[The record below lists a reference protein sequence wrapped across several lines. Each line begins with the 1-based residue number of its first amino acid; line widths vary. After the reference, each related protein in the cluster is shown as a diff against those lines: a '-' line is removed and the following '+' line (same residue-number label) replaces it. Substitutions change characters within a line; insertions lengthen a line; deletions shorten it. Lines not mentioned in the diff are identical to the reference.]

1 MPKKITSSTPKTTAV
16 VAEQL
21 DEILVHAIE
30 QEPVKIEKKITETP
44 VIESEIETDKEE
56 EVNAI
61 DALISE
67 LTENITTSME
77 LARRSQQDLKKLVR
91 EIQIER
97 KKAEKG
103 GKKKE
108 KKVRNGTTGLDNELR
123 VVTSDFRQF
132 IEKNYQQLKDSDD
145 NQIVSEL
152 KYDTDGSLL
161 VSRKMAHKFV
171 NSYVK
176 MHKLQYED
184 NGRRIHMDKTLQ
196 KLFPENAEK
205 KEKGAIVREENF
217 YFTSVMKAIS
227 PHLASA
233 NPK

>member
-1 MPKKITSSTPKTTAV
+1 MPKKITSTKTSTAV
-16 VAEQL
+16 VVEQPE
-21 DEILVHAIE
+21 EITADSVME
-30 QEPVKIEKKITETP
+30 QPEVKIEKKI
-44 VIESEIETDKEE
+44 VESESEVENDKE

-61 DALISE
+61 DALVNE
-67 LTENITTSME
+67 LTENIATMKELTS
-77 LARRSQQDLKKLVR
+77 RCQTDLKKLLR
-91 EIQIER
+91 EIHIER

-108 KKVRNGTTGLDNELR
+108 KKVRNGTTGLDNELK
-123 VVTSDFRQF
+123 VTTSEFRQF
-132 IEKNYQQLKDSDD
+132 VEKNYQQLKDSDD

-152 KYDTDGSLL
+152 KYDADGSLL

-184 NGRRIHMDKTLQ
+184 NGKRIHMDKTLQ
-196 KLFPENAEK
+196 KLFPDNAEK
-205 KEKGAIVREENF
+205 KEKGAVIREENF

-227 PHLASA
+227 NHLASA

>member
-1 MPKKITSSTPKTTAV
+1 MPKKITSTKTSTAV
-16 VAEQL
+16 VVEQPE
-21 DEILVHAIE
+21 EITADSVME
-30 QEPVKIEKKITETP
+30 QPEVKIEKKI
-44 VIESEIETDKEE
+44 VESESEVENDKE

-61 DALISE
+61 DALVND
-67 LTENITTSME
+67 LTENIATMKE
-77 LARRSQQDLKKLVR
+77 LTLRSQQDLKKLVR

-108 KKVRNGTTGLDNELR
+108 KKVRNGTTGLDNELK
-123 VVTSDFRQF
+123 VTTSEFRQF
-132 IEKNYQQLKDSDD
+132 VEKNYQQLKDSDD

-152 KYDTDGSLL
+152 KYDADGSLL

-184 NGRRIHMDKTLQ
+184 NGKRIHMDKTLQ
-196 KLFPENAEK
+196 KLFPDNAEK
-205 KEKGAIVREENF
+205 KEKGAVIREENF

-227 PHLASA
+227 NHLASA